1 MTSMLIRAT
10 GNLKALVCWANGWT
24 LCETLRCF

>member
-10 GNLKALVCWANGWT
+10 VNLKAFVGWANGWT
-24 LCETLRCF
+24 LCETLRYF